1 MRILALDI
9 ATHCGWAAYPDGYG
23 VWDLSPVTATKKRK
37 ASDALHRERTLWLHL
52 SWHFHNTPRAG
63 DALVIEDSEGFNYKG
78 KRAHEV
84 AANLRG
90 VCKVFCAVH
99 SIGYYEVHPVT
110 LKKATTGKGNAG
122 KDKMLAYAKNNLGLQ
137 SDNEDEADALCLL
150 DYFTSIHA
158 PDIHESWRNLLRSC
172 EPFTP

>member
-9 ATHCGWAAYPDGYG
+9 ATHCGWAAHPYGSG
-23 VWDLSPVTATKKRK
+23 VWDLSPVTATKKRA
-37 ASDALHRERTLWLHL
+37 ASDALHRERTLWLRLAAHYG
-52 SWHFHNTPRAG
+52 TPLPG

-90 VCKVFCAVH
+90 VCKAFCALH
-99 SIGYYEVHPVT
+99 SIGYHEVHPVT

-172 EPFTP
+172 EPFAP

>member
-1 MRILALDI
+1 
-9 ATHCGWAAYPDGYG
+9 
-23 VWDLSPVTATKKRK
+23 
-37 ASDALHRERTLWLHL
+37 LWLRLAAHYG
-52 SWHFHNTPRAG
+52 TPLPE

-90 VCKVFCAVH
+90 VCKAFCALH
-99 SIGYYEVHPVT
+99 SIGYHEVHPVT